1 MYLGPIGQNCTS
13 RSCKNSIL
21 SLVMSLNFGQPL
33 NNSLKILKNAENT
46 PFSIPMMIY
55 VKRTTFVEKLSYK
68 LMINFVMVQPLNCQK
83 SNDCATR
90 NNYNLLS
97 DSNSCCQHFVDK
109 LMVDR
114 TMTATLMEGSDCPG
128 GQNGCKVL
136 QNQPKILAKPKR
148 RGKNL
153 FSTDS
158 EVFRPAESESEVSF
172 LSKKYPGSQMELLIL
187 AVHNCRSS
195 QDPPLLSRSRSQTIF
210 RSLNY
215 RSYVVQ

>member
-1 MYLGPIGQNCTS
+1 MYLGPIGQNFTS

-128 GQNGCKVL
+128 GQNAKCCKISPKFWP
-136 QNQPKILAKPKR
+136 NQKGAGKICSQRILRFLDPLSPNLKSVFCQ
-148 RGKNL
+148 KN
-153 FSTDS
+153 
-158 EVFRPAESESEVSF
+158 
-172 LSKKYPGSQMELLIL
+172 IL
-187 AVHNCRSS
+187 VRKWNC
-195 QDPPLLSRSRSQTIF
+195 
-210 RSLNY
+210 
-215 RSYVVQ
+215 